1 MFILEIFSDKFAKGK
16 TKRKAKEHRI
26 SIQKSGVKYQRKRL
40 SSGKNLVE
48 EMLANQETPMQLILN
63 EESEAASTVV
73 VPSSTPK
80 KKVTCLLGENEQQK
94 KKKKNV
100 RKKESD

>member
-1 MFILEIFSDKFAKGK
+1 MPREKRKGK
-16 TKRKAKEHRI
+16 QKSTGLVFRKAMSNI
-26 SIQKSGVKYQRKRL
+26 QRKRL
-40 SSGKNLVE
+40 PSGKNLVE

-80 KKVTCLLGENEQQK
+80 KKVTCLLGENGQQK